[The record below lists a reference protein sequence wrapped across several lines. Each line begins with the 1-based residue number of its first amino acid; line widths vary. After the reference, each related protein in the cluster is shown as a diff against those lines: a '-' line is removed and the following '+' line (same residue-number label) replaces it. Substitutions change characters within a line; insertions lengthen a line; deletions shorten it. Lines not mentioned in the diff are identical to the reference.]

1 MVLGFGLLAARFAP
15 LLLRGGATTAK
26 TPLSKWGATTAAKK
40 TPWGTVAKV
49 GVTGAGVGAGGLG
62 VSSAIGSAQESL
74 SKGGGGLLVVAGLA
88 VAAIIIIIMV
98 VKK

>member
-1 MVLGFGLLAARFAP
+1 MVLGFALLAARVANYAA
-15 LLLRGGATTAK
+15 RGGTTVAK
-26 TPLSKWGATTAAKK
+26 TPLSKWGGQAVAKK

-49 GVTGAGVGAGGLG
+49 GVTGAAVGAGGLG
-62 VSSAIGSAQESL
+62 VSSAIGSAQESI